1 MWRNAQGRAR
11 PVPAGSVEGR
21 DIDRKEL
28 PRLVN
33 DTFLKNTELDIPEKQ
48 SITIRLDVDVLD
60 WFKRQG
66 RGYQTHINK
75 LLRSYMEANRDR

>member
-21 DIDRKEL
+21 EEL

-33 DTFLKNTELDIPEKQ
+33 DTFLKNTGLNIPEKQ

-66 RGYQTHINK
+66 RGYQTRINK